1 MLTPKQERL
10 VKRAARKA
18 ENRAAFEAYV
28 TGQVAGHHYDDAT
41 VKHIV
46 DEGLALIKHAKKLL
60 RTVEFSD
67 VLLRLNVT
75 DALDVLDRDRK

>member
-1 MLTPKQERL
+1 MLTQKQERL

-28 TGQVAGHHYDDAT
+28 TDQVAGHHYDDAT

-46 DEGLALIKHAKKLL
+46 DQGLALIKHAKKLL
-60 RTVEFSD
+60 RTIEFD
-67 VLLRLNVT
+67 DAVLRL
-75 DALDVLDRDRK
+75 DVSRLIKE